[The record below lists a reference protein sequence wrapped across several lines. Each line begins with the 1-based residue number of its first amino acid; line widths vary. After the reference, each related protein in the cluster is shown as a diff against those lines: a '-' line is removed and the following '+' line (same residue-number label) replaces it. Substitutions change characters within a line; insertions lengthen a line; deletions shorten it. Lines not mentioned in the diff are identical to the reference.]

1 MDREKRERER
11 REGGSREHFGVEGVE
26 AGEEEMYTGIGR
38 EKRK

>member
-1 MDREKRERER
+1 MDREKRKRG
-11 REGGSREHFGVEGVE
+11 EGAAREHFGVEGVE